1 MKRLLFAF
9 TCGILHASAS
19 PGHAA
24 ASDPAL
30 FERLDANH
38 DGIVEAAEI
47 APSQQTYF
55 RRALRVAD
63 VNEDGAL
70 SAAELQT
77 ATTNREPVTLPVSPG
92 SGMGRMNGD
101 RPNLQNLRNYDRNKD
116 GQLTADEVPPPLRP
130 RIEEMLKR
138 IGRDSL
144 PLVGAGGLRPDRER
158 GAGSSQ
164 SRSSDAEMKEEAG
177 SDDGVSSD
185 SEMMIE
191 PSARSESGSDK
202 ASGSTSLND
211 TRSRSSIA
219 GRPSVPGGRP
229 GSLMTRLTCRAARLR
244 DRASPGNSIRS
255 CNSRPPG
262 P

>member
-1 MKRLLFAF
+1 MQRLLFAF

-30 FERLDANH
+30 FERLDSNH

-47 APSQQTYF
+47 ALSQQTYF

-70 SAAELQT
+70 SAAEMQT
-77 ATTNREPVTLPVSPG
+77 ATTNRKPVTLPG
-92 SGMGRMNGD
+92 SLGGGMGRMNGD
-101 RPNLQNLRNYDRNKD
+101 RPNLQNLRSYDRNKD

-130 RIEEMLKR
+130 RIEEMLQR

-144 PLVGAGGLRPDRER
+144 PLDGAGSLRPDRER

-164 SRSSDAEMKEEAG
+164 SRSSDVQMKEEAG

-202 ASGSTSLND
+202 ASGSNSRND
-211 TRSRSSIA
+211 IKSKSTMA
-219 GRPSVPGGRP
+219 GRPGTPGGRP
-229 GSLMTRLTCRAARLR
+229 GLLKNRKKK
-244 DRASPGNSIRS
+244 P
-255 CNSRPPG
+255 
-262 P
+262 